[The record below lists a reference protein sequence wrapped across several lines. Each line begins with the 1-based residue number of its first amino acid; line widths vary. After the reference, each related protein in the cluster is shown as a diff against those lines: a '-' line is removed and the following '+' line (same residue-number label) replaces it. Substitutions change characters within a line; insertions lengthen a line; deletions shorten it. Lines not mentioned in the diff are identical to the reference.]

1 MHYSKKIISFL
12 LSLVM
17 LLSFSTGVLAADNEV
32 EGEVRISKFV
42 DTEETEVPETEFVFD
57 LRDPAG
63 RALEDYGITLVQN
76 TVTASANVDAYL
88 RFKVDTSKINP
99 ESGWEPMDGS
109 YHHLFELTEQNGG
122 ATGWSY
128 DPTLYMLDVVYD
140 GANLLVRS
148 YRGSVAEENSADV
161 VFYNRYEGTATV
173 EIPFA
178 KVVKQGGNTAP
189 GQQAFELEIFG
200 IGNSNVEEYA
210 DVTCTAA
217 VETSGVGSYTGKIVL
232 AGPKNQVDQYIC
244 EGFFVR
250 EKNTA
255 AADWTYSQAVYHVN
269 PYATETGNG
278 FNFFPAEHR
287 TGENGEYYEPAE
299 MPVEEMVFE
308 NTYTHNDVSP
318 VSLEISFTKVVKQG
332 GNTAP
337 GQQTFELEIFGIGNS
352 NVEEYADVTCT
363 AAVETNGAG
372 SYTGEIVLTGPKN
385 QVDQY
390 ICEGFFVREKN
401 TAAADWT
408 YSQAVYHVNPYATE
422 TGNGFIFFPAER
434 RTSENGEYYVPAE
447 QPAEQMVFENT
458 YTHNT
463 TAEPEQTPAPTPSGT
478 STITV
483 NAPQT
488 SDSGN
493 VLFAILLLLVSG
505 AGFAGTILFARKKE
519 ASNK

>member
-76 TVTASANVDAYL
+76 TVTASANADAYL

-161 VFYNRYEGTATV
+161 AFYNRYEGTATV

-217 VETSGVGSYTGKIVL
+217 VETNGAGSYTGKIVL

-255 AADWTYSQAVYHVN
+255 AADWTYSFSS
-269 PYATETGNG
+269 GK
-278 FNFFPAEHR
+278 R
-287 TGENGEYYEPAE
+287 TLP
-299 MPVEEMVFE
+299 P
-308 NTYTHNDVSP
+308 P
-318 VSLEISFTKVVKQG
+318 
-332 GNTAP
+332 
-337 GQQTFELEIFGIGNS
+337 IGPIPRR
-352 NVEEYADVTCT
+352 CT
-363 AAVETNGAG
+363 
-372 SYTGEIVLTGPKN
+372 
-385 QVDQY
+385 
-390 ICEGFFVREKN
+390 
-401 TAAADWT
+401 
-408 YSQAVYHVNPYATE
+408 
-422 TGNGFIFFPAER
+422 
-434 RTSENGEYYVPAE
+434 
-447 QPAEQMVFENT
+447 M
-458 YTHNT
+458 
-463 TAEPEQTPAPTPSGT
+463 
-478 STITV
+478 
-483 NAPQT
+483 
-488 SDSGN
+488 
-493 VLFAILLLLVSG
+493 
-505 AGFAGTILFARKKE
+505 
-519 ASNK
+519 